1 MKKFFILLRNLI
13 FNRNKTEQIPDE
25 MKKKVELVSQL
36 RQLKSLFV
44 QIENSLPNRKER
56 KKFRRRFINEDRVG
70 AAIIQSVIN
79 NYERK

>member
-25 MKKKVELVSQL
+25 MKKKIELVSQL

-44 QIENSLPNRKER
+44 QIESSLPNRKER

>member
-25 MKKKVELVSQL
+25 MKKKIELVSQL

>member
-44 QIENSLPNRKER
+44 QIESSLPNRKER